1 MTVNTDTIR
10 KNLLRIK
17 REVNRPIMLMTKA
30 NAYGHGLCEVAKATE
45 DIVDMFGVVCFE
57 EGVALKEC
65 GVGKDVLVCACEV
78 ERLKDAQ
85 ERGLVL
91 SLHNRYQ
98 LDEIVRLTKSGEV
111 ASNGWR
117 LHLSVDSG
125 MRRLG
130 FCESEI
136 DDVLSTLKE
145 NDIKIEGVF
154 SHLRDASLSQVDCF
168 DRMANKAKLCYPNAT
183 RHLASSHS
191 LSVERLRYDM
201 VRVGLYAYE
210 NAMTVS
216 SVVLSTRRAKR
227 GDIISYGDSKV
238 SKDTNIATIFGGY
251 ADGMFGT
258 KKVWIDGNVC
268 PVVGNICMDMFM
280 VDCGEFMPKVGDK
293 VLIFDGKRAT
303 SVANDRNCILYKL
316 YTDIGGRV
324 QRIYV

>member
-1 MTVNTDTIR
+1 
-10 KNLLRIK
+10 
-17 REVNRPIMLMTKA
+17 MLMTKA
-30 NAYGHGLCEVAKATE
+30 NAYGHGLCEVAHATE

-57 EGVALKEC
+57 ESVALKNS
-65 GVGKDVLVCACEV
+65 GIGKDIMLCACEV
-78 ERLKDAQ
+78 ERLKEAQ
-85 ERGLVL
+85 EMGIVL
-91 SLHNRYQ
+91 SLNNRYQ

-111 ASNGWR
+111 KNKDWR
-117 LHLSVDSG
+117 LHLCVDSG

-145 NDIKIEGVF
+145 NDINIEGVF
-154 SHLRDASLSQVDCF
+154 SHLRDSSLSQVDCF
-168 DRMANKAKLCYPNAT
+168 DSMANMVRMLYQNAT

-216 SVVLSTRRAKR
+216 SVVMSTRRAKR
-227 GDIISYGDSKV
+227 GDIISYGDSRV
-238 SKDTNIATIFGGY
+238 VKDANIATIFGGY
-251 ADGMFGT
+251 ADGLFGT
-258 KKVWIDGNVC
+258 KKVWIDGRVC
-268 PVVGNICMDMFM
+268 PVIGNICMDMFM

-293 VLIFDGKRAT
+293 VLIFDGKHAVD
-303 SVANDRNCILYKL
+303 VANDRNCILYKL